1 MSSTTVDVI
10 PTSPVLGAEIT
21 GIDLSRDFG
30 DREYQFVNEA
40 LLKHRVIVLRDQ
52 NLSDDDL
59 LAFSRRFGTLD
70 KAPPNENGKQF
81 VPGYEEIYV
90 ISNVI
95 ENGVAIGALGA
106 GEASWH
112 TDMSFLPDPPLGSVL
127 YSLEV
132 PPSGG
137 DTWFLNMVMAYQ
149 ALAA

>member
-81 VPGYEEIYV
+81 VPRLRGD
-90 ISNVI
+90 
-95 ENGVAIGALGA
+95 LCDLQRDRKRRRDRRA
-106 GEASWH
+106 G
-112 TDMSFLPDPPLGSVL
+112 
-127 YSLEV
+127 
-132 PPSGG
+132 GG
-137 DTWFLNMVMAYQ
+137 
-149 ALAA
+149 